1 MDAGTAGEVLG
12 LGGVI
17 AAAVALAKAA
27 LPYDL
32 SGRQVAGLVL
42 VVTTALVVLG
52 VVGGEVS
59 GTPLDVVSRIIV
71 QAASAVGLREGL
83 VLVAPAAKSLP
94 GR

>member
-1 MDAGTAGEVLG
+1 MDAETAAGVLG
-12 LGGVI
+12 MGGVI

-27 LPYDL
+27 LPFDL

-42 VVTTALVVLG
+42 VVTTALVALG
-52 VVGGEVS
+52 VVGGEIS
-59 GTPLDVVSRIIV
+59 GTPLDLVSRVIV

-83 VLVAPAAKSLP
+83 VLVAPAAKTLP

>member
-1 MDAGTAGEVLG
+1 MDAETAAGVVG

-27 LPYDL
+27 LPVEL

-52 VVGGEVS
+52 VVGGEIS
-59 GTPLDVVSRIIV
+59 GTPLDLVSRIIV

-83 VLVAPAAKSLP
+83 VLVAPAAKTLP